1 LAKVLEAGERTRF
14 NLGATNI
21 LFVNTRERNAVEA
34 AYELYR
40 AQYDYVLARGGLLW
54 AKGALSKPVSEAV
67 LAKYGDPSMS
77 AGSSGYEAEGRD

>member
-1 LAKVLEAGERTRF
+1 M
-14 NLGATNI
+14 GATNI

-54 AKGALSKPVSEAV
+54 AKGALSKPVSTSV
-67 LAKYGDPSMS
+67 LEKYGNPLNS
-77 AGSSGYEAEGRD
+77 AGLSGIKVQGRD